1 MRYLRRDPFPEML
14 NRKAA
19 FPPRVAP
26 DARLLILG
34 SLPGDESI
42 RQGQYYAHPTNA
54 FWWLLGEVI
63 GEPLPAL
70 AYEERLERIRAHR
83 IALWDV
89 IAEAHRPG
97 RLDGAIREAVHRD
110 LAGFVAA
117 LSELRAVAFN
127 GGEAARRGR
136 KQLAGMTDVALID
149 LPSSSAAYAG
159 MTRAAKRERW
169 LALQSHL

>member
-1 MRYLRRDPFPEML
+1 MT
-14 NRKAA
+14 RKSA
-19 FPPRVAP
+19 FPPSVAP

-42 RQGQYYAHPTNA
+42 RQAQYYAHPTNA
-54 FWWLLGEVI
+54 FWWLIGEVI
-63 GEPLPAL
+63 GEPLPDLPYA
-70 AYEERLERIRAHR
+70 ERLERLRAAG

-97 RLDGAIREAVHRD
+97 SLDGAIREAVHRD

-117 LSELRAVAFN
+117 LPDLRAVAFN

-136 KQLAGMTDVALID
+136 KQLAGVQGLALID

-159 MTRAAKRERW
+159 MTRMAKRERW
-169 LALQSHL
+169 LVLRDHL

>member
-1 MRYLRRDPFPEML
+1 MT
-14 NRKAA
+14 RKSA
-19 FPPRVAP
+19 FPPSVAA

-54 FWWLLGEVI
+54 FWWLIGEVI
-63 GEPLPAL
+63 DEPLAKMPYA
-70 AYEERLERIRAHR
+70 ERLERLRAR
-83 IALWDV
+83 RVALWDV

-97 RLDGAIREAVHRD
+97 SLDGAIREAVHRD

-117 LSELRAVAFN
+117 LPDLYAVAFN

-136 KQLAGMTDVALID
+136 KQLGDVEGLSLID
-149 LPSSSAAYAG
+149 LPSSSAAFAG

-169 LALQSHL
+169 LELRAYL